1 MTTQRIVTGH
11 DLQGRSCIISKG
23 PVPGD
28 ASFTYQPGFS
38 AAVFAQTDT
47 ESRVGSVAIS
57 ASQTVTKVLPS
68 AGGTTALIVT
78 FPPAQLSAQ
87 QPAVDPQVVAN
98 EMEEKLPG
106 FAEIFEPEAPGF
118 HQTDTIDYAV
128 LIEGELTLILDNDQQ
143 TQLKAGD
150 VVVQN
155 GTRHAWV
162 NNGTVPARVMFVM
175 VGVTR
180 T

>member
-1 MTTQRIVTGH
+1 MTTQRIITGN
-11 DLQGRSCIISKG
+11 DLQGQSYIVSNG

-28 ASFTYQPGFS
+28 ASFVYQPGFS

-47 ESRVGSVAIS
+47 ESSVGSVATS
-57 ASQTVTKVLPS
+57 ALKPITKVLPS
-68 AGGTTALIVT
+68 VGGTTALIVT
-78 FPPAQLSAQ
+78 FPPAQLNAQ
-87 QPAVDPQVVAN
+87 QVAVNPQALAQ

-128 LIEGELTLILDNDQQ
+128 LIEGELTLILDNDQRA
-143 TQLKAGD
+143 QLKRGD

-162 NNGTVPARVMFVM
+162 NNGKVPARVMFVM

-180 T
+180 K